1 MRVGIF
7 QGLHFNFVEIYDSAL
22 KSVLAQYTPGPAPDN
37 GSSDE
42 PGKVAA
48 GGGGLEAILNV
59 AVGASARS
67 TAAAMLCP
75 LTVVKTRV
83 ESGESVNML
92 AALRQGQL
100 FSGLGSVVL
109 GGALFSGLFYA
120 SYKEG
125 KRLTSELLCAHGVF
139 TDKKSVTASRQI

>member
-1 MRVGIF
+1 MFLVFLFLLLFFCFPFRAPVGMF
-7 QGLHFNFVEIYDSAL
+7 QGLHFNFVEVYDSAL
-22 KSVLAQYTPGPAPDN
+22 RSILAQYIQGPASDSDGGD
-37 GSSDE
+37 GSSKIGAE
-42 PGKVAA
+42 
-48 GGGGLEAILNV
+48 GGGLEAILNV
-59 AVGASARS
+59 IVGASARS

-125 KRLTSELLCAHGVF
+125 KRLAGGI
-139 TDKKSVTASRQI
+139 R